1 MNCISC
7 GVEVSPAFKHA
18 LSQNVCPAC
27 GGALIDEESL
37 ALIEDLGSVL
47 TSEATL
53 RQETAHKLAIAL
65 VSRYEIQ
72 LRGQGAN
79 LPTVNRARPSA
90 PIKMASGSTKKLI
103 EDYSEDK
110 PGKIIT
116 TNELQKIAE
125 EASISDM
132 EREAIMADAVS
143 KHYNMIDQTVASTIV
158 KGESNPLL
166 NGDLASLNGSIFS
179 EGQEVPIL
187 ERERLLRLQKQ
198 QGALRSGGKNSFSRG
213 G

>member
-18 LSQNVCPAC
+18 LSQNICPAC

-37 ALIEDLGSVL
+37 ALIEDLSGTLS
-47 TSEATL
+47 SEATL

-72 LRGQGAN
+72 LRGQAN
-79 LPTVNRARPSA
+79 VSAVSRTRPNVPMKVA
-90 PIKMASGSTKKLI
+90 PGNTQKLI
-103 EDYSEDK
+103 QEYNGGSQ
-110 PGKIIT
+110 GKIIT
-116 TNELQKIAE
+116 PNELEQMAK
-125 EASISDM
+125 EASISNV
-132 EREAIMADAVS
+132 EREAMMADAVS
-143 KHYNMIDQTVASTIV
+143 KHYNMMDQVVAASIM
-158 KGESNPLL
+158 KGEEPPASSEE
-166 NGDLASLNGSIFS
+166 LAQLSGAMFA

-187 ERERLLRLQKQ
+187 ERERMFRLQKQ
-198 QGALRSGGKNSFSRG
+198 QQALRCGGKNSFSRG